1 MPSAVTMSSYKLLV
15 ADLICNSATKSLAE
29 CLAEGVLA
37 SCWQLSTKR
46 KVHYLPLNMLSM

>member
-29 CLAEGVLA
+29 CLAEGLLA
-37 SCWQLSTKR
+37 SCWQLSRKR